1 MLSLIL
7 CKNRRN
13 DGYVTCENDLDYVTS
28 IDLTNEE
35 SKNFILSRCCTRHI
49 AEGDG
54 IPPHPG
60 NLYEQTF
67 YPNCLIPVDI
77 QRFKYIV
84 SRKAAIPDAD
94 ISEILYI
101 RALITFLEYAVYIP
115 NGVVCVG

>member
-7 CKNRRN
+7 CRNRRS
-13 DGYVTCENDLDYVTS
+13 DGCVTCENDLDYVTS

-54 IPPHPG
+54 IPPHPD

-67 YPNCLIPVDI
+67 YPNCLIPADI